1 MPQLKDTTHHQKWK
15 VLHAETKIWHKQNKI
30 NSHLCTAEHQ
40 QRGKIKAIKEKDLTI
55 NK

>member
-1 MPQLKDTTHHQKWK
+1 MPQLKDTTQPQQKWK
-15 VLHAETKIWHKQNKI
+15 VLHAATKIQHKQNKI

-40 QRGKIKAIKEKDLTI
+40 QRGKIKTIKDLTT